1 MRPMT
6 PPEARLADWL
16 QRLVATLQAAG
27 GAVAAQLVATVAG
40 RGALL
45 VLDDARL
52 ALDATLDAGGT
63 LDVRIAAAEGDRP
76 ARVETT
82 GQTLRDI
89 IDGRRLLDAAVAD
102 GTLALRAP
110 LAELLA
116 FHELVRMAIARGP
129 RDAALRALWAE
140 FDAHGPRADGPRC
153 TPIDR
158 QAAGHGE
165 LRRFV
170 PAVVQQAR
178 SPLDETGPRG
188 LP

>member
-1 MRPMT
+1 MT
-6 PPEARLADWL
+6 PDEARLAGWL
-16 QRLVATLQAAG
+16 QRLVDALQAAG
-27 GAVAAQLVATVAG
+27 GAVAAQLVAAVAG

-52 ALDATLDAGGT
+52 ALDAALDAAGA
-63 LDVRIAAAEGDRP
+63 LDLRIAAADADRP
-76 ARVETT
+76 ARCATT
-82 GQTLRDI
+82 GATLRDI
-89 IDGRRLLDAAVAD
+89 VDGRRLLDAAVAD

-116 FHELVRMAIARGP
+116 FHELVLTAIARGP

-140 FDAHGPRADGPRC
+140 FHASWPRAEGPAC
-153 TPIDR
+153 APIDR
-158 QAAGHGE
+158 QAPRHGE

-170 PAVVQQAR
+170 PAVVRLAR
-178 SPLDETGPRG
+178 SPLDEAGARG

>member
-1 MRPMT
+1 MT
-6 PPEARLADWL
+6 PGEAQLAAWL
-16 QRLVATLQAAG
+16 QRLVAALQAAG
-27 GAVAAQLVATVAG
+27 GTVAAQLVATVAG
-40 RGALL
+40 HGALL

-52 ALDATLDAGGT
+52 ALDASLDAAGA

-76 ARVETT
+76 ARVATS
-82 GQTLRDI
+82 GATLRDI

-116 FHELVRMAIARGP
+116 FHELVLMAIARGP

-140 FDAHGPRADGPRC
+140 FDAQWPRAGGPRC

-158 QAAGHGE
+158 QAARHGE

-178 SPLDETGPRG
+178 SPLDDAGAHG